1 MNWQEYNTLLI
12 PLIQK
17 FGSYHYPADKIKS
30 GYFHWKHKSK
40 DELLSKVNDAI
51 SCGVALELVS
61 VINNSSNP
69 SRNIYKHDEI
79 NEISDGFLENYLK
92 HHGVSS
98 VVELLKKSVEK

>member
-1 MNWQEYNTLLI
+1 MTWQEYNTLLI

-40 DELLSKVNDAI
+40 AELLSKVNDAI
-51 SCGVALELVS
+51 SCGVALELVK

-79 NEISDGFLENYLK
+79 NEISDGFLESYLK
-92 HHGVSS
+92 QQGVSS
-98 VVELLKKSVEK
+98 VVDLINKKS